1 MKEIQHAAA
10 AQFMYTEIVLLGM
23 CQRHALKAVRLLFQM
38 NAEHTKHTA
47 GALHAGG
54 GQPAVFFHDLAV
66 DGRIRNTGHSE
77 IFQNVLLGPEGHGLR
92 GGVPLMIGVASDFEI
107 DALAACALTGH
118 GRNDLLSTGF
128 PVISVQGPLLH
139 DETALIGNEKRRIQQ
154 DTPFHVSFI
163 VF

>member
-1 MKEIQHAAA
+1 MD
-10 AQFMYTEIVLLGM
+10 
-23 CQRHALKAVRLLFQM
+23 
-38 NAEHTKHTA
+38 AEHTEHTA
-47 GALHAGG
+47 GALCAGG
-54 GQPAVFFHDLAV
+54 GQPAVFLHDLAV

-92 GGVPLMIGVASDFEI
+92 GGVPLMIGVAADFEI